1 MSRIKNVN
9 DPRRSPD
16 VHASIPIRAE
26 TRSTEDGMTVSMET
40 TVHAVGARLA
50 RRSFEAAATAVL
62 LSALAL
68 AATPSARAAD
78 AYPAKAVKVVVP
90 YSAGGGTDVLTR
102 TLAQRLSETTGQ
114 PFVVENRPGGDA
126 TIGAAQVARAPAD
139 GYTVVAVSGVPFL
152 INQSAFKDLPYDTV
166 RDFVPVAAFAS
177 LPMVLVS
184 APGVKVESARA
195 LVAAAKASPGSVN
208 YAGTDQMTYLGM
220 EMIAKGT
227 GTRMVHVPYKGAGP
241 ALNDLLGSHVQVM
254 LSSVSP
260 ALPHIREGKIRALAV
275 TGTSRASALPDVPTV
290 NESILPGYEL
300 TAWFGVFAPAGT
312 PPAVVERLA
321 ADIGAAINSPAMQ
334 QRLEAMG
341 ADPRFMGP
349 AEFKRFLDAEN
360 ERWTRAFK
368 ESGLPVQ

>member
-1 MSRIKNVN
+1 VTEAHRA
-9 DPRRSPD
+9 PE
-16 VHASIPIRAE
+16 PITAVDRAP
-26 TRSTEDGMTVSMET
+26 TLRARCVGTV
-40 TVHAVGARLA
+40 ARA
-50 RRSFEAAATAVL
+50 AVL
-62 LSALAL
+62 LAIC
-68 AATPSARAAD
+68 AAFGAASVPAAEPFPSK
-78 AYPAKAVKVVVP
+78 PVKVVVP

-102 TLAQRLSETTGQ
+102 TLAQRLSEMTGQ
-114 PFVVENRPGGDA
+114 PFVVENKPGGDA

-139 GYTVVAVSGVPFL
+139 GYTIVAVSGVPFL

-166 RDFVPVAAFAS
+166 KDFVPVAAFAS

-184 APGVKVESARA
+184 APGFKVDNAKA
-195 LVAAAKASPGSVN
+195 LVAALKAQPRSVN

-227 GTRMVHVPYKGAGP
+227 GTQMVHVPYKGAGP

-260 ALPHIREGKIRALAV
+260 ALPHIREGKLRALAV
-275 TGTSRASALPDVPTV
+275 TGMSRAVALPDVPTV

-312 PPAVVERLA
+312 PPAVVDKLA
-321 ADIGAAINSPAMQ
+321 ADIGGAINSPAMK

-349 AEFKRFLDAEN
+349 TEFKRFIDAEN

-368 ESGLPVQ
+368 ESGLPSQ